1 METTS
6 SARARVFAMSG
17 VGAVLA
23 AAVAL
28 STMAAAPAW
37 MRPGIS
43 WVLVVGG
50 FAMLAIMAAGI
61 KYFDMMD
68 RLADANAAERRVLRK
83 LQDVIEISNDVY
95 VELDASMRIVDVSSR
110 IGPMTGM
117 CCDSLRGISV
127 EQLRGDPAE
136 SEDRA
141 VFWQAVAE
149 RQPFRDV
156 FAPIALPNGARCWV
170 KGSGQPIHDEDGEF
184 TGYRCMVFGL
194 SETEVRGSSQVHQ
207 DRMRALGQLAGGIA
221 HDFNNLLASIL
232 GFSSL
237 LQEDLQGDK
246 PRLALVQ
253 RVLTATTR
261 AKDLV
266 QRILS
271 FARVDPGSA
280 EDVPIGE
287 TIDALAPLLRA
298 SLPSSTRIE
307 IVKDV
312 AGETLR
318 IDPAQLE
325 NLLVNLCA
333 NANDALKGNDGTV
346 TVSVARADAKDTAFQ
361 LLRASDV
368 TSPDRYSVLRRFNDA
383 DRILIGHV
391 EPARAYVQL
400 SVADNGIGIDPKIL
414 SRIFD
419 PYFTTKA
426 AGMLVGK
433 GGLGLSV
440 VHGVVLGAGGALA
453 VSTHQDRGTT
463 IDMFLPLSDDRGIGL
478 LVAAVGT
485 GAFSGRVLVVDDEPD
500 VRELATIALSRRGL
514 TVISAD
520 NGAEALTMFEADPS
534 SWDAVVTDHG
544 MPGMRG
550 EELVRRIKEISPET
564 PCLLCTGFSDTVTE
578 DSARRSGADAF
589 LPKPATPD
597 VLQSTV
603 VHLIAIR
610 RAERRT

>member
-1 METTS
+1 MDTTS
-6 SARARVFAMSG
+6 SARARVFAMGG

-23 AAVAL
+23 AAVTL

-37 MRPGIS
+37 MRPDIS
-43 WVLVVGG
+43 WVVAIGG
-50 FAMLAIMAAGI
+50 AAMLAIIAAGI

-68 RLADANAAERRVLRK
+68 RLAEANAAERRVSRK

-110 IGPMTGM
+110 IGPVTGI
-117 CCDSLRGISV
+117 CCDSLRGISL

-136 SEDRA
+136 SEGRA

-170 KGSGQPIHDEDGEF
+170 KGSGQPIHDEEGEF

-194 SETEVRGSSQVHQ
+194 PETEVRGSSQVHQ

-237 LQEDLQGDK
+237 LQEDLQNDE

-271 FARVDPGSA
+271 FARVDPGFA
-280 EDVPIGE
+280 EDVRIGE

-333 NANDALKGNDGTV
+333 NANDALRGNDGTV
-346 TVSVARADAKDTAFQ
+346 TVSVARADPKSSVFQ

-383 DRILIGHV
+383 DRILVGHV
-391 EPARAYVQL
+391 EPARPYLQL
-400 SVADNGIGIDPKIL
+400 SVADNGIGIEPKNL
-414 SRIFD
+414 SRVFD

-440 VHGVVLGAGGALA
+440 VHGVVLGARGALA
-453 VSTHQDRGTT
+453 VSTHQDHGTT
-463 IDMFLPLSDDRGIGL
+463 IDIFLPLLDDGDAEP
-478 LVAAVGT
+478 LVATLGK
-485 GAFSGRVLVVDDEPD
+485 GALSGRVLVVDDEPD

-514 TVISAD
+514 TVISTD

-550 EELVRRIKEISPET
+550 DDLVRRIKEISPET
-564 PCLLCTGFSDTVTE
+564 PCLLCTGFSDADTE

-589 LPKPATPD
+589 LPKPTRPD
-597 VLQSTV
+597 VLQGTV
-603 VHLIAIR
+603 VQLITIR
-610 RAERRT
+610 RAERGT